1 MSRRGEGSGSVAP
14 PVRRPRAPALPVSFY
29 DRPAEVVARE
39 LLGTTLVCRTDD
51 GIAAGRIVETEA
63 YLGPH
68 DPACHAAA
76 GVTSRTRILYGP
88 PGVAYVYFIYGMHWC
103 MNAVVRENGFG
114 AAVLLRALEPVSG
127 VPLMR
132 ERRRAARHV
141 RDLARGPGNL
151 CRALGIDGSHN
162 GLSLSRGKLRILAG
176 AEVPDEEVSIGPR
189 IGIRKAAE
197 WPLRFWV
204 TGNASVSR
212 G

>member
-1 MSRRGEGSGSVAP
+1 
-14 PVRRPRAPALPVSFY
+14 VRRPRAPALPVSFY

-88 PGVAYVYFIYGMHWC
+88 PGVAYAYFIYGMHWC

-162 GLSLSRGKLRILAG
+162 GLSLSRGAVRILAG

>member
-1 MSRRGEGSGSVAP
+1 
-14 PVRRPRAPALPVSFY
+14 VRRPRAPALPVSFY

-189 IGIRKAAE
+189 IGIRKAAD